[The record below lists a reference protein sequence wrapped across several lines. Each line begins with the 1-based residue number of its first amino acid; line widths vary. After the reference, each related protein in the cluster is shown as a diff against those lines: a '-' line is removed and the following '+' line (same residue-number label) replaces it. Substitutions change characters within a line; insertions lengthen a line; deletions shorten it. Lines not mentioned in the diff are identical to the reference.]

1 MKESTYNMD
10 QLIKIELIDAEVDP
24 YWKISSTKK
33 KYL

>member
-24 YWKISSTKK
+24 YWK
-33 KYL
+33 YHP